1 MRIVILSQI
10 YLPEIGALANRMYP
24 IVREL
29 VAAGHK
35 VFVATGMPN
44 YPRGVVFP
52 DYQGKRFVRECKD
65 GATILRTAY
74 FTAPRNQSKRTQLMS
89 YLSFVPAVFHSG
101 LRAGK
106 VDVVFVTSPPL
117 FPAIAAIFLAK
128 LRKAKLVVDIRDLWP
143 DEFVAYGG
151 MSEQSFAIRLMRA
164 VERWTYRSADCICV
178 TTQAILD
185 TVVERGTPAEKMMLA
200 PNGAD
205 LDLFRPLPREN
216 PQTALYPFG
225 GKFVVM
231 YSGLFG
237 IKHGLE
243 VLLEAAFLLRDEK
256 DILFFLI
263 GSGARQ
269 DALLERARNLQ
280 LENIIFAGEQGVEDI
295 PWMLAAA
302 DVCFAAVRPEA
313 YAAKLIS
320 VKIFE
325 YLACEKP
332 VVGCLHGE
340 SARILEDSG
349 AGIVVPPG
357 DACALA
363 AAILKMYRSP
373 EQRAEMAGRGRAFVE
388 VNYSRR
394 ETAARMARKME
405 ELCSSE
411 VYSTQNQVGG

>member
-1 MRIVILSQI
+1 MRILLISQI

-24 IVREL
+24 IVRQL
-29 VAAGHK
+29 VAEGHE

-52 DYQGKRFVRECKD
+52 EYQGKRFVRESKD
-65 GATILRTAY
+65 GSTILRTAY
-74 FTAPRNQSKRTQLMS
+74 FTAPRNQSKATQLLS
-89 YLSFVPAVFHSG
+89 YLSFIPAVFHSG
-101 LRAGK
+101 LRAGR

-117 FPAIAAIFLAK
+117 FPAIAAILLAK
-128 LRKAKLVVDIRDLWP
+128 LWKAKLVADIRDLWP

-151 MSEQSFAIRLMRA
+151 MSEQSIPVRLMRA
-164 VERWTYRSADCICV
+164 IERWTYRSADCICA
-178 TTQAILD
+178 TTRAILD

-216 PQTALYPFG
+216 PQTAPYPFG

-243 VLLEAAFLLRDEK
+243 VLLEAAFLLRDEPTF
-256 DILFFLI
+256 LFFLV
-263 GSGARQ
+263 GGGARQ
-269 DALLERARNLQ
+269 DALIERAAELQ
-280 LENIIFAGEQGVEDI
+280 LENVLFAGEQGVEEI
-295 PWMLAAA
+295 PWLLAAA

-332 VVGCLHGE
+332 VLGCLHGE
-340 SARILEDSG
+340 SARVLEESG
-349 AGIVVPPG
+349 AGVVVPPG
-357 DACALA
+357 DARALA
-363 AAILKMYRSP
+363 AAILEMYHRP
-373 EQRAEMAGRGRAFVE
+373 EERMEMARRGRAFVE
-388 VNYSRR
+388 ANYSRS
-394 ETAARMARKME
+394 ETSTRMTRKME
-405 ELCSSE
+405 ELCSPAAHS
-411 VYSTQNQVGG
+411 